1 MHVHAKQRQ
10 QTFSNSHKGN
20 PITQFLTSSMSEL
33 GILDKLYDRSRLAT
47 TSSACSLIILSL
59 LHLARSASSLIS
71 VQRAFTSMPHT
82 SSQLEMDNLRGSSSA
97 RLLTSTLCI
106 REGQAGLLVLGELLL
121 LLLLLPLLLLHVA
134 ACF

>member
-1 MHVHAKQRQ
+1 
-10 QTFSNSHKGN
+10 
-20 PITQFLTSSMSEL
+20 
-33 GILDKLYDRSRLAT
+33 
-47 TSSACSLIILSL
+47 
-59 LHLARSASSLIS
+59 
-71 VQRAFTSMPHT
+71 
-82 SSQLEMDNLRGSSSA
+82 MDNLRGSSSA